1 MRCLK
6 CHLDGIPL
14 NAEICPNC
22 QVHLPSLLRDVLPPS
37 TRLDSGAYEIDYALG
52 RGGFGMTYRARHT
65 RLQNVVAIKEYYP
78 FAWAVR
84 NHNTWE
90 LNVPRADEDA
100 YQRGKERFLRE
111 GQILAR
117 LNHPNVV
124 SVRDLFE
131 ERNTAYL
138 VMELIS
144 GSTLRQELDAQPA
157 NKLPARRIAEIMGQ
171 LVPALEAVHKAGL
184 CHLDIKPQNIMLTPE
199 GRVVLV
205 DFGAA
210 KQISSPS
217 RKSSTTRIFTEEY
230 AAPEIRLRKPVGP
243 ESDIFELG
251 MTLHEMLVGELPD
264 PGVSRMFLEDTW
276 TPAGF
281 EEPWRSLL
289 SAALRVKK
297 EERPTSVREWWESAI
312 PPQPPVKKGGLSVAP
327 LPKGGLAEDLRGYF
341 TLPQLPQQG
350 MVRRLGRGEINNVIP
365 LNQELVLVCAGGG
378 AALFNMSSGK
388 ALWEIDC
395 PASCGTLSPDGTL
408 LALGGERDIYLWDL
422 RSGQFLRQLSGHG
435 NSVCSV
441 AFSPDGKILASGISD
456 KTVRL
461 WDVAT
466 GSQLRQL
473 SGHGN
478 SVNSVAFSPDGKILA
493 SVSGDNTVRLWD
505 VATGRELRLLS
516 GHGNS
521 VYSVAFSPDGTIL
534 ASGNSDE
541 TVRLWDVATGSE
553 LRQLSGHKS
562 LVWSVAFSPNGK
574 ILASGSDDNTVRL
587 WDVATGSELR
597 QLSGHGNPV
606 NSVAFSPD
614 GKILASGSFDN
625 TVRLWN
631 VATGSEL
638 RQLSGHGNPV
648 NSVAFSPDGKI
659 LASGSGS
666 ILYTDNTVRLWDVAT
681 GSELRQ
687 LSGHES
693 WESSVAFSPDGKI
706 LASGSYD
713 KTVRLWDVATG
724 SEVRQL
730 SGHGYSVCSV
740 AFSPDGKIL
749 ASGSDDKT
757 VRLWDVATGS
767 ELRQLS
773 GRGNQ
778 VKSVA
783 FSPDGTILASGSKD
797 ETVRLWD
804 VATGRELRLLSGH
817 GIWVNSVAFSP
828 DGKILASGSS
838 DKTVRLWDVTTGSQ
852 LRQLSEHGNSV
863 LSVAFSP
870 DGKILASGSWNG
882 VVRLWAVGGF

>member
-14 NAEICPNC
+14 NAAFCFNC
-22 QVHLPSLLRDVLPPS
+22 GVHLPSLLRDVLPPS

-65 RLQNVVAIKEYYP
+65 LLQNLVAIKEYYP
-78 FAWAVR
+78 QQWAVR
-84 NHNTWE
+84 NGNTGN

-100 YQRGKERFLRE
+100 YLRGKERFLRE
-111 GQILAR
+111 GQVLAR

-144 GSTLRQELDAQPA
+144 GSTLRQELDAEPA

-171 LVPALEAVHKAGL
+171 LVPALEAVHQADL

-217 RKSSTTRIFTEEY
+217 RQSSTIRIFTEEY

-264 PGVSRMFLEDTW
+264 PGVSRMFIEDTW

-312 PPQPPVKKGGLSVAP
+312 PPQPPLK
-327 LPKGGLAEDLRGYF
+327 KGGLAEELRGYF
-341 TLPQLPQQG
+341 ILPQLALQG
-350 MVRRLGRGEINNVIP
+350 MVRRLGRGSIGNVIP

-378 AALFNMSSGK
+378 AALFNMNSGE

-395 PASCGTLSPDGTL
+395 PADFGALSPDGTL
-408 LALGGERDIYLWDL
+408 LALGGARDIYLWDL
-422 RSGQFLRQLSGHG
+422 RSGQFLRQLSGHRLFVTSVAFTPDGKILASGSDDDTVRLWDVATGRELRQLSEHG
-435 NSVCSV
+435 NWVWSV
-441 AFSPDGKILASGISD
+441 AFSPDGKILASGSED

-461 WDVAT
+461 WDVAS
-466 GSQLRQL
+466 GRELRQL
-473 SGHGN
+473 SEHRS
-478 SVNSVAFSPDGKILA
+478 SVWSVAFSPDGKILA
-493 SVSGDNTVRLWD
+493 SGSLDNTVGLWD
-505 VATGRELRLLS
+505 VASGRELRQLS
-516 GHGNS
+516 GHRHS
-521 VYSVAFSPDGTIL
+521 VLSVAFSPDG
-534 ASGNSDE
+534 
-541 TVRLWDVATGSE
+541 
-553 LRQLSGHKS
+553 
-562 LVWSVAFSPNGK
+562 K
-574 ILASGSDDNTVRL
+574 ILASGSLDNTVRL

-597 QLSGHGNPV
+597 QLSGHGNSV
-606 NSVAFSPD
+606 SSVAFSPD
-614 GKILASGSFDN
+614 GKILASGSQD
-625 TVRLWN
+625 
-631 VATGSEL
+631 E
-638 RQLSGHGNPV
+638 
-648 NSVAFSPDGKI
+648 
-659 LASGSGS
+659 
-666 ILYTDNTVRLWDVAT
+666 TVRLWDVAT

-687 LSGHES
+687 LSGHGNDV
-693 WESSVAFSPDGKI
+693 SSVAFSPDGKI
-706 LASGSYD
+706 LASGSRD

-724 SEVRQL
+724 SKLRQL
-730 SGHGYSVCSV
+730 SGYGNCVSSV

-749 ASGSDDKT
+749 ASGSRDKT

-767 ELRQLS
+767 KLRQLS
-773 GRGNQ
+773 GYGNC
-778 VKSVA
+778 VS
-783 FSPDGTILASGSKD
+783 
-797 ETVRLWD
+797 
-804 VATGRELRLLSGH
+804 
-817 GIWVNSVAFSP
+817 SVAFSP
-828 DGKILASGSS
+828 DGKILASGSR
-838 DKTVRLWDVTTGSQ
+838 DKTVRLWDVATGSKLRQLSGYGNCVSSVAFSPDGKILASGTWIIVTLWDVATGSQ
-852 LRQLSEHGNSV
+852 LRQLSEHGYSMYSVAFSPDGKILASGNSDKTV
-863 LSVAFSP
+863 RLWDVASGRELRQLSGDWNHVNSVAFSP